1 MNEAENKLI
10 NAVTQYLSTLR
21 KGLVNGEKPEDTN
34 QVQGVLLEPP
44 YIQPGLKPHLSNIVR
59 RLNDVIKEQAYSEWW
74 QSDTQW
80 RLGHQIEAAQ
90 RVMPAI
96 HSVAFLGKTG
106 SHSHRCSVLLY
117 KEARMVPVGSF
128 AEACEMVLKGD
139 VDAAVLPIDNS
150 TAGTISE
157 VYDLLLQHELYIVKG
172 ASLPIH
178 NVLLGVEGSSVE
190 TVQEVWTH
198 PQPIAQCSKIIKE
211 MNWKPVPMDSTAV
224 AVDAVARRND
234 KTIAAIGSRD
244 AASIYGLNILLENI
258 DDTDSNQTRF
268 VTVMKTF
275 VIPQDA
281 SRISLIFTVAHAS
294 GALSAVLSRL
304 ADFGLNVSKI
314 QSRPIPHRT
323 WEYSFHLDF
332 DSRIENIEALKAL
345 YTLDHELPYLKL
357 LGWYA
362 NDARLE

>member
-1 MNEAENKLI
+1 MIEEAQKLI
-10 NAVTQYLSTLR
+10 EAIEQYLATLR
-21 KGLVNGEKPEDTN
+21 KGLVNCEKPDN
-34 QVQGVLLEPP
+34 INLVKGILSEPP
-44 YIQPGLKPHLSNIVR
+44 YIQPSLKPHLNNVVR

-74 QSDTQW
+74 QSDTHW
-80 RLGHQIEAAQ
+80 LLGHQIEAAQ
-90 RVMPAI
+90 KVMPEI

-106 SHSHRCSVLLY
+106 SHSHRCAVLQY
-117 KEARMVPVGSF
+117 KEATLVSVASF
-128 AEACEMVLKGD
+128 AEACELVMKGS

-178 NVLLGVEGSSVE
+178 NILLGIEGSSVQ
-190 TVQEVWTH
+190 TIKEVWTH
-198 PQPIAQCSKIIKE
+198 PQPIAQCSKMIKD
-211 MNWKPVPMDSTAV
+211 MKWKPVPMESTAA
-224 AVDAVARRND
+224 AVDAVARKKD
-234 KTIAAIGSRD
+234 ITIAALGSRE
-244 AASIYGLNILLENI
+244 AASIYGLNILSENM
-258 DDTDSNQTRF
+258 DDADSNQTRF
-268 VTVMKTF
+268 VTVMKEF
-275 VIPQDA
+275 IIPQDA

-332 DSRIENIEALKAL
+332 DSRIENVDALKAL
-345 YTLDHELPYLKL
+345 YTLDHELPFLKL

-362 NDARLE
+362 NDSRLQ